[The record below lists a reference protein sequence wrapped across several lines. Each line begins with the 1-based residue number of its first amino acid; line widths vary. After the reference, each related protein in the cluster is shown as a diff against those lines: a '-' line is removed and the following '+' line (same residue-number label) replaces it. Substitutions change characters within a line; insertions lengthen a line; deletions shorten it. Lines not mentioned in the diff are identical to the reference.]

1 MPARIHHIDFSP
13 VTLAEG
19 SSLGR
24 RPKLPG
30 RKRPA
35 AFHDAFEDRVLFYDA
50 FRHADGTRALLVGP
64 PPLNL
69 AEAFNSARFEALPT
83 REKLSPRR
91 HESLSV
97 AVWEMETPRDTTAIR
112 LHLANEVYDIVLRP
126 NLAENFAGRR
136 ILTNLNR
143 DNDVEWIEE
152 WARYHARHHGAD
164 AVVMFDNGS
173 RRYSPNDI
181 AERLASVPGLVSIA
195 VTSWPHKYGPV
206 DPAVRVNPYWPRF
219 LQIAA
224 LSVALRRFA
233 PAAAG
238 LMNCDIDE
246 LLAPGEGPVFDQLAN
261 SRFGLIRFKGRWV
274 PPVAAPGAPSQR
286 THRHYPFRDPRRGR
300 VSPGKWCLDP
310 RRDWI
315 AGDLGVHPY
324 MHWIEGRPFAAR
336 FYNRRRFF
344 WHFEALNTGWKD
356 ARAKGE
362 GLDAAR
368 LEPDPLLA
376 SVWD

>member
-1 MPARIHHIDFSP
+1 MPARIHRIAFSP
-13 VTLAEG
+13 IEVAE
-19 SSLGR
+19 SSALRR

-30 RKRPA
+30 RNRPA
-35 AFHDAFEDRVLFYDA
+35 VFHEAFEDRVLFYDA
-50 FRHADGTRALLVGP
+50 FRHADGERALLVGP

-69 AEAFNSARFEALPT
+69 VGALEAARFEALPS
-83 REKLSPRR
+83 RKRLSPRR

-97 AVWEMETPRDTTAIR
+97 AIWEMKVPGGTNALRLELGGEVHDIALRD
-112 LHLANEVYDIVLRP
+112 
-126 NLAENFAGRR
+126 NLAEKFAGRR

-143 DNDVEWIEE
+143 DNELEWIEE
-152 WARYHARHHGAD
+152 WARFHARHHGAD

-173 RRYSPNDI
+173 RRYAPEDI
-181 AERLASVPGLVSIA
+181 AECLAGVPGMKDIA
-195 VTSWPHKYGPV
+195 INSWPQKYGPV
-206 DPAVRVNPYWPRF
+206 DPAVRINPYWPRF
-219 LQIAA
+219 LQIAS

-246 LLAPGEGPVFDQLAN
+246 LLAPGQGPVFEQLSS

-274 PPVAAPGAPSQR
+274 PPVAESGAPAKP
-286 THRHYPFRDPRRGR
+286 THRHYPFADPRRGR

-310 RRDWI
+310 KRDWI
-315 AGDLGVHPY
+315 ANDLGVHPY

-336 FYNRRRFF
+336 FYDRRRFF
-344 WHFEALNTGWKD
+344 WHFEGLNTGWKD

-362 GLDAAR
+362 GLDPGR
-368 LEPDPLLA
+368 LETDSLLA

>member
-1 MPARIHHIDFSP
+1 MPARIHRIDFSP
-13 VTLAEG
+13 VSLAEN
-19 SSLGR
+19 SPLRR

-35 AFHDAFEDRVLFYDA
+35 AFLADFEDRVLFYDA
-50 FRHADGTRALLVGP
+50 FRHADGHRALLVGP
-64 PPLNL
+64 PPFNL
-69 AEAFNSARFEALPT
+69 AAALKVARFEALPSLA
-83 REKLSPRR
+83 RLSPRR
-91 HESLSV
+91 HESLS
-97 AVWEMETPRDTTAIR
+97 AAIWEMAVPSGTSAIR
-112 LHLANEVYDIVLRP
+112 LRLADETHDIPLRD
-126 NLAENFAGRR
+126 NLAEKFAGRR
-136 ILTNLNR
+136 ILTTLNR

-173 RRYSPNDI
+173 TRYKADAI
-181 AERLASVPGLVSIA
+181 AERLAGVPGLNDIV
-195 VTSWPHKYGPV
+195 VNSWPQKFGPV
-206 DPAVRVNPYWPRF
+206 DPAVQVNPYWPRF

-246 LLAPGEGPVFDQLAN
+246 LLAPGEGPVFDQLAS

-310 RRDWI
+310 KRGWV

-324 MHWIEGRPFAAR
+324 WHWIEGRPFAAR
-336 FYNRRRFF
+336 FYDRRRFF

-368 LEPDPLLA
+368 LEVDEFLA
-376 SVWD
+376 RIWD